1 EVGIPRTDHTTDVL
15 PVAFVVDELDDLLG
29 DGTTTVAPAVGRS
42 HQDEILIDD
51 EGFVLRAEREPVRR
65 HPELLDEALRVAGH
79 RGEVDEPGHP
89 DAPPRPLRS
98 RSQRAAAHRRP
109 RAP

>member
-1 EVGIPRTDHTTDVL
+1 L
-15 PVAFVVDELDDLLG
+15 PVAFVVEELDDLLG

-51 EGFVLRAEREPVRR
+51 EGFVLRGERDPVRR

-79 RGEVDEPGHP
+79 RGEVDEAGNP
-89 DAPPRPLRS
+89 DAHPRPLRS
-98 RSQRAAAHRRP
+98 RPKRPSAPRRP
-109 RAP
+109 RATGSGPRRDRI